1 MTLRYLSFAFL
12 LLFSSYLHSQEEG
25 TYDGLKVGSPAQ
37 HYVAAHFAT
46 GYWSQKG
53 QDFLCPVLG
62 ELEHTKIA
70 IFTKQLNPETIR
82 LAVELDRAMQKY
94 PQLGR
99 SFLVVSDEGS
109 RSESM
114 TDDELKTKMDQLK
127 SCSADHE
134 LKKLSLAYLQFSTAP
149 TRWRNSLKFFGNEDI
164 VVAVIEP
171 GIIPAA
177 NMNVPGML
185 PTRTV
190 KPFYRFVEKIH
201 SKELDQDKPEQVI
214 ERAISSLAEK

>member
-1 MTLRYLSFAFL
+1 MLC
-12 LLFSSYLHSQEEG
+12 
-25 TYDGLKVGSPAQ
+25 KVPS
-37 HYVAAHFAT
+37 
-46 GYWSQKG
+46 
-53 QDFLCPVLG
+53 
-62 ELEHTKIA
+62 I
-70 IFTKQLNPETIR
+70 
-82 LAVELDRAMQKY
+82 
-94 PQLGR
+94 GR

-177 NMNVPGML
+177 NMNVPGRL

-190 KPFYRFVEKIH
+190 KPFYASLKRFIPRNWTKTNQNKLSRGRYH
-201 SKELDQDKPEQVI
+201 HLQRNDLDCCPLSICFSLV
-214 ERAISSLAEK
+214 SSRTTFLCE